1 MDYEKLSQEHFDRQA
16 AEYDSR
22 DTFYYSREGKISCR
36 DIAQYL
42 QNVEYSNLLDVGCGT
57 GFLIDL
63 LQKQRKAEYIGL
75 DLSSKMIEVALSKN
89 IPNASFIQG
98 TANKLPF
105 EDKSFDI
112 VVCSQSF
119 HHYPYQKEA
128 LQEALRVL
136 RPRGLF
142 ILSDSGL
149 GGFSAWF
156 DNNILF
162 KLLRSG
168 DCYIQN
174 RKSAE
179 KQLKNAGFE
188 IIDSRQLSW
197 MIYTVVGRKNEAR
210 PAEFL

>member
-42 QNVEYSNLLDVGCGT
+42 QNEEYSNLLDVGCGT
-57 GFLIDL
+57 GYLFDL
-63 LQKQRKAEYIGL
+63 LQKQRPAEYWGI
-75 DLSSKMIEVALSKN
+75 DLSSKMIEVAQSKN
-89 IPNASFIQG
+89 IPGATFIQG
-98 TANKLPF
+98 KANELPF
-105 EDKSFDI
+105 DDESFDI

-119 HHYPYQKEA
+119 HHYPYQNEA
-128 LQEALRVL
+128 LEEAKRVL

-142 ILSDSGL
+142 ILSDSGM

-162 KLLRSG
+162 KLLKSG
-168 DCYIQN
+168 DCYIQS
-174 RKSAE
+174 RKSVE
-179 KQLKNAGFE
+179 KRMKSAGFE
-188 IIDSRQLSW
+188 VVDSRQLTW
-197 MIYTVVGRKNEAR
+197 MIYTVVGRKV
-210 PAEFL
+210 

>member
-1 MDYEKLSQEHFDRQA
+1 MHLNKINMDYEKLSQEHFDRQA

-42 QNVEYSNLLDVGCGT
+42 QNEEYSNLLDVGCGT
-57 GFLIDL
+57 GYLFDL
-63 LQKQRKAEYIGL
+63 LQKQRPAEYWGL
-75 DLSSKMIEVALSKN
+75 DLSSKMIEVAQSKN
-89 IPNASFIQG
+89 IPGTTFIQG
-98 TANKLPF
+98 KANELPF
-105 EDKSFDI
+105 DDESFDI

-119 HHYPYQKEA
+119 HHYPYQNEA
-128 LQEALRVL
+128 LEEAKRVL

-142 ILSDSGL
+142 ILSDSGM

-162 KLLRSG
+162 KLLKSG

-174 RKSAE
+174 RKSVE
-179 KQLKNAGFE
+179 KRMKSAGFE
-188 IIDSRQLSW
+188 VVDSRQLTW
-197 MIYTVVGRKNEAR
+197 MIYTVVGRKV
-210 PAEFL
+210 